1 MRPSDSCLMPK
12 CKPKKKIVKAIVH
25 LLCNKVYAHFC
36 YMPHF
41 VTFSSCAKHIYEFL
55 TRQIRGSFFFFL
67 QLITP
72 SFLYFLELISISLK
86 LWELFL
92 LTLYILLTCHFTA
105 SMNSMSLIYY
115 MCFTI
120 CFDQERNIWVAYNQD
135 ILLTLHIST
144 YLHMILF
151 NILLIIVY
159 KFLHIN
165 LHMFHSLNY
174 LHVRKLL
181 FSLMH
186 YF

>member
-1 MRPSDSCLMPK
+1 M
-12 CKPKKKIVKAIVH
+12 
-25 LLCNKVYAHFC
+25 
-36 YMPHF
+36 
-41 VTFSSCAKHIYEFL
+41 
-55 TRQIRGSFFFFL
+55 
-67 QLITP
+67 
-72 SFLYFLELISISLK
+72 
-86 LWELFL
+86 
-92 LTLYILLTCHFTA
+92 LTLYILLACHFTV

-174 LHVRKLL
+174 LHVILPFLSPTCRSFLSRQIPLLSFFSL
-181 FSLMH
+181 FSVAGFSLRFLYLSFLPH
-186 YF
+186 YWHGSLSSGGVAQPSSHQGGRRRNFHQDQEQSRSVGGMLFEPIWSPPHR